1 MLLYKPASTHLS
13 QPCPHYFQELKTQ
26 SPLFSSKKSNT
37 LNTTKL
43 KDELQQHSCRHTS
56 TPAVGAVEL
65 MLIAPTHYN
74 EL

>member
-1 MLLYKPASTHLS
+1 MLLYKPTSTHLS

-26 SPLFSSKKSNT
+26 SSLFSSKKSKT
-37 LNTTKL
+37 LKATKL
-43 KDELQQHSCRHTS
+43 KDELQHSCRHTS

-65 MLIAPTHYN
+65 MLIAPTHYD